1 MTGERAQPPA
11 AVRRADAQR
20 RLARQR
26 AAIADA
32 WRDFERREARGELRV
47 RQAVALTRRVASL
60 TAVVA
65 AGLAIRRASRD
76 GRRAWR
82 VLLGRLVWMGLGR
95 RMMARHRYG
104 DGPGGAGARR

>member
-1 MTGERAQPPA
+1 MTSERAQPPA
-11 AVRRADAQR
+11 SVRRADVQR

-95 RMMARHRYG
+95 RMMARHGYG